1 MPKTT
6 RSESRLDSKYKQLV
20 IAFFRKQ
27 KALKQA
33 QSEFTKQ
40 KEEFYNLMED
50 YFGEN
55 GINDKFY
62 IDDAPDCEPLVVRR
76 VQSSKV
82 DFDLAKLEKAL
93 GRQLS
98 KEVVTKHYEITDV
111 EGLIAYLK
119 ECGVDPKIFKSF
131 LSVTKELDMKKLDM
145 LADLGK
151 ITEDQIEGC
160 YTIKKNKPYFTV
172 SVGRGQNDEEGA

>member
-1 MPKTT
+1 MPKI

-27 KALKQA
+27 TVLKQV

-50 YFGEN
+50 YFGKN

-62 IDDAPDCEPLVVRR
+62 IDDVPDCKPLVVRR
-76 VQSSKV
+76 IQSSKV

-98 KEVVTKHYEITDV
+98 KVVVTKHYEITDV

-145 LADLGK
+145 LVDLGK

-160 YTIKKNKPYFTV
+160 YAVKKNKPYFTV